1 MRNLIGDAYISADD
15 GDADRKEDDNIWR
28 INSEDLHN
36 NATYIH
42 HEMAFPGLDY
52 GEIEGLDFNKE
63 TNELIVLANRGQ
75 RIVLGMPKDFYPG
88 YDREIHEVYV
98 YSIIDEEDETE
109 SSFIA

>member
-1 MRNLIGDAYISADD
+1 
-15 GDADRKEDDNIWR
+15 
-28 INSEDLHN
+28 
-36 NATYIH
+36 
-42 HEMAFPGLDY
+42 MAFPGLDY
-52 GEIEGLDFNKE
+52 GEIVGLDFNKE

-109 SSFIA
+109 SSAIAWREKDCSICICVKVEVYTLIVSLTKT